1 MTDRLA
7 IADAVTLHAET
18 ATTPAHTVAVL
29 VLEACEELSHPRL
42 LQVVAQSLPQLAR
55 FRSRLVAKPMGAGQP
70 LWAEIDDHDPT
81 DRIHA
86 ATVPAPGGR
95 LELAQLVTKLTA
107 GVDDWRRSLWTAWT
121 VDGLAGGQWA
131 LVLKMSPVL
140 YEHGEGIAAVWQRLV
155 IDGAPTPVVEAGAE
169 PAPSVAEL
177 VIDTMAET
185 IENQLTGAWVVAEA
199 ATNALLALRR
209 RLSNVDDEPVDAAA
223 TPAPRRTP
231 SLVFDAPL
239 TRRRSTAFA
248 SIRLDDV
255 NTITAAFGGSSVDVV
270 LSACTLALRSYL
282 LSCEAMPDAPLLI
295 AVPLSMPTGDAAR
308 YPVTTGYLRAP
319 IHLDDPVQVLS
330 DIHTATE
337 HLNFANAY
345 LDEIGLPG
353 LDFATA
359 AALSPPWMS
368 QAGMRL
374 YQGLGLQRWRPADR
388 DGTVSFTSL
397 PPGHAQC
404 AGADVVAMYIVEPL
418 VEGCGVNVGVTAH
431 GDVLD
436 LCVTVCPDAVAGV
449 EHISTGVSTAVD
461 VLLAAAAESPR
472 GEGRSVVTQM
482 ASHASRRP

>member
-18 ATTPAHTVAVL
+18 ATTPAHTVVVF
-29 VLEACEELSHPRL
+29 VLEAREELSHSRL
-42 LQVVAQSLPQLAR
+42 QQVVAQSLPQLAR

-70 LWAEIDDHDPT
+70 LWAEIDDHDLT
-81 DRIHA
+81 DWIHA

-95 LELAQLVTKLTA
+95 RELARLVTKLTA

-121 VDGLAGGQWA
+121 IDGLADGQWA

-140 YEHGEGIAAVWQRLV
+140 YEHGEGIAAVWQSLV
-155 IDGAPTPVVEAGAE
+155 TDGTHTPDLEKSAG
-169 PAPSVAEL
+169 PAPSVAEF

-185 IENQLTGAWVVAEA
+185 IENQLTCAWVVAEA

-209 RLSNVDDEPVDAAA
+209 RLSDVDDEPVDDGA
-223 TPAPRRTP
+223 TPSTRGTP

-255 NTITAAFGGSSVDVV
+255 NTITGAFGGGSVDVV
-270 LSACTLALRSYL
+270 LTACTIALRSYL
-282 LSCEAMPDAPLLI
+282 LSCEAMPDDPLLI
-295 AVPLSMPTGDAAR
+295 AVPLSMPTGDASR
-308 YPVTTGYLRAP
+308 YPVTTGYLSAP

-337 HLNFANAY
+337 HLNFANAH
-345 LDEIGLPG
+345 LDEIGVPG
-353 LDFATA
+353 IDFATA
-359 AALSPPWMS
+359 AALLPPWMTH
-368 QAGMRL
+368 AGMRL

-404 AGADVVAMYIVEPL
+404 AGAGVAAMYVIEPL
-418 VEGCGVNVGVTAH
+418 VEGRGVNVGVTAH

-436 LCVTVCPDAVAGV
+436 VCVTVCPDAVPGV
-449 EHISTGVSTAVD
+449 EHISSGLSAAVD

-482 ASHASRRP
+482 ASHATRRP